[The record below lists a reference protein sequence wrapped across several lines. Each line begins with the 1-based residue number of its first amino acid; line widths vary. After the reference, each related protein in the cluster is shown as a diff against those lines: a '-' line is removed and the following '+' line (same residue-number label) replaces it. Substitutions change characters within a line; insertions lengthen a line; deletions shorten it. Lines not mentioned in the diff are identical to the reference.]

1 MFQWIEKYFCVSNQ
15 KIRSFNF
22 KVYLNR
28 FLYLHT
34 FLRKTP
40 WKLFDPFIKFRL
52 QMWRMNYLYISKSF
66 SVFLWSIFENITGMP
81 LRGHLLAARNV
92 FFFGGGLHLES
103 PMEFQVES
111 PKNFEW
117 SPQNEKWSPQCF
129 SKNFRGSPQY
139 VLWRWYWISFL
150 GSLGPI
156 CHPHI
161 ILDTYLK

>member
-1 MFQWIEKYFCVSNQ
+1 MEIRYLYASRFHKSWNSYFLEMFQWIEKYFCVSNQ

-40 WKLFDPFIKFRL
+40 WKLFDPFITFRL

-81 LRGHLLAARNV
+81 LRGHLLAARISWWERIKV
-92 FFFGGGLHLES
+92 PPRSKIQIKFFL
-103 PMEFQVES
+103 
-111 PKNFEW
+111 
-117 SPQNEKWSPQCF
+117 
-129 SKNFRGSPQY
+129 Y
-139 VLWRWYWISFL
+139 VLCS
-150 GSLGPI
+150 
-156 CHPHI
+156 
-161 ILDTYLK
+161 